1 MIYFDPVTMYTRN
14 DPPCGFCEQAKSMLA
29 YYGVEYNNI
38 VIGKDISRDDFLN
51 KYPNI
56 KTVPAI
62 FFGKEYIGGHDE
74 LAKKVWQLPVGDPA
88 THG

>member
-1 MIYFDPVTMYTRN
+1 MVYFDPVTMYTRN

-38 VIGKDISRDDFLN
+38 VIGEDISRDDFLN